1 MASLSVLS
9 IAISSFPKSV
19 YAEMASSSRMT
30 GSAASLPNID
40 ISSLKGTMMV
50 PVKDGAV
57 GGDSF
62 PAENLWN
69 NEDETLLVFVVR
81 RPG

>member
-1 MASLSVLS
+1 
-9 IAISSFPKSV
+9 
-19 YAEMASSSRMT
+19 
-30 GSAASLPNID
+30 
-40 ISSLKGTMMV
+40 MMV